1 MMEGSPAQSAPAE
14 TSELKEQACR
24 LPKTVARRAKRPR
37 GTGSIFKPR
46 GAKFFYIEYYPVSGG
61 GFQKTESSGSTLKT
75 VAQEMLRDRLEKIR
89 QGLYCETP
97 PRKVTF
103 DSLANS
109 LLDDY
114 RINYRRSI
122 QDAEGRLEN
131 HLRPFFGSYLAPAI
145 TTEKAREYLLKRRAE
160 GAADGTIQQE
170 MALLKR
176 TFSLAIRSNKI
187 ARAPYIPVPRVD
199 NVRKGFIEREGY
211 IRLHAELP
219 EYLRP
224 FVTMAYT
231 TGMRRGEIVTLKWD
245 NVDLLSG
252 IVRLNVGETK
262 NGEGRVIPLGE
273 ELLECL
279 KSQLRLRNNT
289 VPDCPLVFFRIIRT
303 KENPVPSWV
312 PIGDFRKVWETA
324 CAKCGLVG
332 LLIHDLRRA
341 AVRNL
346 LRAGVQEQVAMKLSG
361 HLTRAIFARYNI
373 VSEQDL
379 TDAVRKLQRFQEAA
393 EPACPPAQVGPSVS
407 PAQSALVN

>member
-1 MMEGSPAQSAPAE
+1 
-14 TSELKEQACR
+14 
-24 LPKTVARRAKRPR
+24 
-37 GTGSIFKPR
+37 
-46 GAKFFYIEYYPVSGG
+46 
-61 GFQKTESSGSTLKT
+61 
-75 VAQEMLRDRLEKIR
+75 
-89 QGLYCETP
+89 
-97 PRKVTF
+97 
-103 DSLANS
+103 
-109 LLDDY
+109 
-114 RINYRRSI
+114 
-122 QDAEGRLEN
+122 
-131 HLRPFFGSYLAPAI
+131 
-145 TTEKAREYLLKRRAE
+145 
-160 GAADGTIQQE
+160 

-176 TFSLAIRSNKI
+176 MFSLAIRSNKI

-211 IRLHAELP
+211 IKLLAELP

-231 TGMRRGEIVTLKWD
+231 TGMRRGEIVRLKWD

-252 IVRLNVGETK
+252 MVRLNVGETK
-262 NGEGRVIPLGE
+262 NGEGRVIPLGD

-312 PIGDFRKVWETA
+312 PIGDFRKVWEA
-324 CAKCGLVG
+324 GCAKCGLVG

-346 LRAGVQEQVAMKLSG
+346 VRAGVQEQVAMKLSG
-361 HLTRAIFARYNI
+361 HLTRAIFSRYNI

-379 TDAVRKLQRFQEAA
+379 TDAVRKLQKFQGAE
-393 EPACPPAQVGPSVS
+393 EPACPPVQVGPSVS